1 MNRIPP
7 PALRRLLCVL
17 GVLLCLSGLVACDGL
32 DLDRFRDE
40 EETEEKKV
48 EPIPVEVA
56 TLERGEIEAVLRFS
70 TNLEAEADVEVY
82 SQASR
87 LVTELL
93 VEEGDRVDRGEILV
107 RLQSEEQESEVAR
120 TEIQLRKA
128 RREYERQESLF
139 ERDMISE
146 QTYRDAEY
154 EVERLELA
162 LEDAR
167 RKLSYTVVR
176 APIGGTVTRRLV
188 NLGDNVQT
196 GQHLFDIV
204 DFDTIVARVFV
215 PERDLARLEIGQ
227 PVRIYH
233 GATGEAT
240 GDPDPRTGR
249 VIRIA
254 PVVDPKSGTVKVTVG
269 IPRNQELTP
278 GMYVEAELVVAEED
292 DALLVPKR
300 ALVFDDVQSFVYR
313 IREKTLREETLR
325 EETVETVEG
334 ESAKGDTVAEV
345 ERLRVRPVMEDR
357 EWVVPAPDDGLAA
370 GDRVVVAGQAGLEDG
385 AAVRLVPGVADAVE
399 TDEGLPEEAGA
410 L

>member
-1 MNRIPP
+1 MNRIFL
-7 PALRRLLCVL
+7 PAPRLLCAL
-17 GVLLCLSGLVACDGL
+17 GVLVCLSGLVACDGL
-32 DLDRFRDE
+32 DLERFREE
-40 EETEEKKV
+40 EETPEKTV
-48 EPIPVEVA
+48 ERIPVEVE
-56 TLERGEIEAVLRFS
+56 TIERGEIEAVLRFS
-70 TNLEAEADVEVY
+70 TNLEAEADVEVH

-93 VEEGDRVDRGEILV
+93 VEEGDRVARGEVLV

-120 TEIQLRKA
+120 TEIELEKA
-128 RREYERQESLF
+128 RREYERQKSLF
-139 ERDMISE
+139 ERDMVSE
-146 QTYRDAEY
+146 QAFRDAEY

-215 PERDLARLEIGQ
+215 PERDLDRLELGQ

-233 GATGEAT
+233 GATGEAA
-240 GDPDPRTGR
+240 GDADPRTGR

-269 IPRNQELTP
+269 IPRNQELAP

-313 IREKTLREETLR
+313 VREETLR
-325 EETVETVEG
+325 DETVETVDG
-334 ESAKGDTVAEV
+334 EEVAKV
-345 ERLRVRPVMEDR
+345 ERLRVRPLMEDR
-357 EWVVPAPDDGLAA
+357 DWVVPAPDDGLEA
-370 GDRVVVAGQAGLEDG
+370 GDRIVVAGQAGLKDG
-385 AAVRLVPGVADAVE
+385 AAVRLVPGVADADE
-399 TDEGLPEEAGA
+399 TEEGLPSSTP
-410 L
+410 